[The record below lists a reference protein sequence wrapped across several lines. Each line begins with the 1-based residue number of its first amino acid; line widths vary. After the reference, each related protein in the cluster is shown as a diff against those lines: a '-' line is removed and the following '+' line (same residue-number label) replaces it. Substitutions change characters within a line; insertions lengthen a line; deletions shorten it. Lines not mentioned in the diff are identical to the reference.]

1 MAVSLGLLGRGA
13 PTRAVRYWLVHVAAA
28 AAAGALVGALFGG
41 VGALLGL
48 AAWRPWILALVALA
62 ALALG
67 LRHEFHLGTRQVP
80 RRWKAGTP
88 IAWIFAIWG
97 AMLGCGLY
105 TPVYHTAFFVL
116 TGAQLTAGPLLAALA
131 GALFGGVRQATA
143 LYPALARYDEGRTMA
158 LLERFRPA
166 AWRLN
171 VALSGLGGLVL
182 ALLGRT

>member
-13 PTRAVRYWLVHVAAA
+13 PAQAFRYWIVHVAAA
-28 AAAGALVGALFGG
+28 AAAGALIGALFGG

-48 AAWRPWILALVALA
+48 AAWRPWIIALVALV

-80 RRWKAGTP
+80 RRWKPGTP
-88 IAWIFAIWG
+88 VAWIFAVWG

-131 GALFGGVRQATA
+131 GALFGGVRQAT
-143 LYPALARYDEGRTMA
+143 
-158 LLERFRPA
+158 
-166 AWRLN
+166 
-171 VALSGLGGLVL
+171 
-182 ALLGRT
+182 

>member
-1 MAVSLGLLGRGA
+1 
-13 PTRAVRYWLVHVAAA
+13 
-28 AAAGALVGALFGG
+28 
-41 VGALLGL
+41 
-48 AAWRPWILALVALA
+48 
-62 ALALG
+62 
-67 LRHEFHLGTRQVP
+67 
-80 RRWKAGTP
+80 RRWPAGTP

-171 VALSGLGGLVL
+171 VALSGVGGVLL
-182 ALLGRT
+182 ALLGRS

>member
-1 MAVSLGLLGRGA
+1 A
-13 PTRAVRYWLVHVAAA
+13 PIRAIRYWIVHVAAA
-28 AAAGALVGALFGG
+28 AAAGALAGALFGG
-41 VGALLGL
+41 VGALFGL
-48 AAWRPWILALVALA
+48 PAWRPWIVALVALI

-80 RRWKAGTP
+80 RRWQAGTP
-88 IAWIFAIWG
+88 VGVIFALWG

-131 GALFGGVRQATA
+131 GALFGGVRHATA

-171 VALSGLGGLVL
+171 LALSGIGGLLL
-182 ALLGRT
+182 ALLGRR